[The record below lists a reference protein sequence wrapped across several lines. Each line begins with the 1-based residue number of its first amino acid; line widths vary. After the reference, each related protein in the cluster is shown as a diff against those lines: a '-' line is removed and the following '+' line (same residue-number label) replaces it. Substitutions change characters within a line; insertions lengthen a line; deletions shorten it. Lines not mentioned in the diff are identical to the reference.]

1 MRPLSGCLGN
11 TPGVS
16 RLPAMASAF
25 YNHQLPALAVIL
37 MGLDYREAL
46 GESIML
52 DSQ

>member
-1 MRPLSGCLGN
+1 MRPLSGCLSN

-16 RLPAMASAF
+16 RLLPMASAF

-37 MGLDYREAL
+37 MGFDYRKVL

-52 DSQ
+52 DP